1 VQTLDE
7 VVDQQTGGQRL
18 TALLLV
24 MFAAGGSALVIVG
37 IYGVVSFL
45 VAERRAELAVRIAIG
60 ANRAAVLRLVL
71 SESLTMAAIGASL
84 GLAGAAAARRVT
96 SGLLFGI
103 SPVDPVTFAAA
114 AAVLLAVAAVATAI
128 PALRATRIDPARALS
143 DG

>member
-1 VQTLDE
+1 
-7 VVDQQTGGQRL
+7 L

-24 MFAAGGSALVIVG
+24 MFAAGGFALVIVG

-45 VAERRAELAVRIAIG
+45 VAQRRVELAVRIAIG
-60 ANRAAVLRLVL
+60 ASRAAVLRLVL
-71 SESLTMAAIGASL
+71 SESLTMAAIGAAL
-84 GLAGAAAARRVT
+84 GLAGAAAAQRVT

-128 PALRATRIDPARALS
+128 PGLRGTHIDPARALS

>member
-1 VQTLDE
+1 
-7 VVDQQTGGQRL
+7 
-18 TALLLV
+18 
-24 MFAAGGSALVIVG
+24 
-37 IYGVVSFL
+37 
-45 VAERRAELAVRIAIG
+45 
-60 ANRAAVLRLVL
+60 VL

-114 AAVLLAVAAVATAI
+114 AAVLFAVAAVATAI